1 MRGQLYWIDAM
12 PETIWIAHSGELEAL
27 ARELTPEP
35 SIGLD
40 TEFLRERT
48 FFPRLCLLQ
57 LAAAGRVWCVDTLS
71 CGSLE
76 ALIPALT
83 GQGSRKVIHSARQ
96 DLEAF
101 YLTVKRVISPV
112 FDTQIAAAYLG
123 FKPQTGYADLVK
135 SVLGVTL
142 AKGQTRTDWSRRPLT
157 PAQLEYA
164 ADDVAYLNEIAAFL
178 TERLRTLGREEWVLE
193 DCRALE
199 HPRLY
204 DPDPADAWKR
214 LRNIRQLP
222 GNLRARAEAL
232 AVWRERTARER
243 DLPRGWILSD
253 DALLRVAGGAP
264 ATRAALD
271 AALAPQKPLGDSLAE
286 GALQAVRAAGG
297 ERAMSEPARDPR
309 PTPEEKALI
318 DRLAALVDARA
329 ATLGVSAEILAPRGE
344 LKALAMGDRT
354 VPSLEGWR
362 REEIGKELLEALG

>member
-1 MRGQLYWIDAM
+1 MRRQLYWIDAM
-12 PETIWIAHSGELEAL
+12 PETIWIARSDELETL
-27 ARELTPEP
+27 ARELAAAP

-76 ALIPALT
+76 PLIPALT
-83 GQGSRKVIHSARQ
+83 DQGLRKVIHSARQ

-112 FDTQIAAAYLG
+112 FDTQIAAACLG

-164 ADDVAYLNEIAAFL
+164 ADDVAYLNEIAALL
-178 TERLRTLGREEWVLE
+178 TERLRTLGREDWVLE

-199 HPRLY
+199 HSRLY

-222 GNLRARAEAL
+222 GPVCARARAL
-232 AVWRERTARER
+232 AVWRERMARER
-243 DLPRGWILSD
+243 DLPRGWIVSD
-253 DALLRVAGGAP
+253 DAILRVAGGAP
-264 ATRAALD
+264 ATRAALS
-271 AALAPQKPLGDSLAE
+271 AALAPQKPLSDALAE
-286 GALQAVRAAGG
+286 GALEALRTAAG
-297 ERAMSEPARDPR
+297 ENAIAEPGRDPR
-309 PTPEEKALI
+309 PTPEEKILI
-318 DRLAALVDARA
+318 ERLAARVDTRA

-354 VPSLEGWR
+354 LPSLKGWR
-362 REEIGKELLEALG
+362 LREIGTELLEALG

>member
-1 MRGQLYWIDAM
+1 M
-12 PETIWIAHSGELEAL
+12 PETIWIDQPGEIEAL
-27 ARELTPEP
+27 ARELAPEP

-57 LAAAGRVWCVDTLS
+57 LAAGDRVWCVDTLA

-76 ALIPALT
+76 ALMPALAR
-83 GQGSRKVIHSARQ
+83 QDSRKVIHSARQ

-101 YLTVKRVISPV
+101 YLTVKQMISPV
-112 FDTQIAAAYLG
+112 FDTQIAAACLG

-135 SVLGVTL
+135 SMLGVTL

-164 ADDVAYLNEIAAFL
+164 ADDVVYLNEVAALL
-178 TERLRTLGREEWVLE
+178 TERLTTLGREAWVFE

-222 GNLRARAEAL
+222 LSMRTRAKAL
-232 AVWRERTARER
+232 AVWREKTARER
-243 DLPRGWILSD
+243 DLPRGWIVSD
-253 DALLRVAGGAP
+253 DTIFKIAERAP

-271 AALAPQKPLGDSLAE
+271 AAVAPQKPLSDSLAE
-286 GALQAVRAAGG
+286 GALQAARASAE
-297 ERAMSEPARDPR
+297 ERAESEPSRDPR
-309 PTPEEKALI
+309 PTPEEKARI
-318 DRLAALVDARA
+318 DRLAGVVDTRA
-329 ATLGVSAEILAPRGE
+329 ATLGVSAEVLAPRGE

-354 VPSLEGWR
+354 VPSLKGWR
-362 REEIGKELLEALG
+362 LGEIGNELLAALD